1 MRVRH
6 VLLTAVAACA
16 LAGHSGAAPAPSEWP
31 QWRGPNRDGRVSGLA
46 QRTSWPETLTP
57 GWKLKLGTGHASPI
71 VSGDRVY
78 QFSREGEN
86 EVVRAIDLASGRE
99 LWRQAYPVAYQMN
112 PAATGHGKGPK
123 STPVLADGRLVT
135 FGITG
140 VLSTWNA
147 ADGRLLWRKS
157 FEASHRASSPA
168 FGAAMSPV
176 VDAGRV
182 IAHVGGDGDGALVA
196 LDAASGAPVWSW
208 KGDGPGYASPVIATF
223 EGVRQVV
230 TQSQNA
236 LVAVAA
242 DSGALLWK
250 LPLKTPYEQNSVTP
264 IVSGALVVYSGL
276 DVPLAAA
283 RPVKKGAV
291 FTVETAWTNSDV
303 ASYLSTPV
311 LDGGRLY
318 GLSHRKKGQ
327 WFCVDAA
334 SGRSLWLSEG
344 RAAESAA
351 ILAGA
356 GVLFLLDTDG
366 SMTLAAADPAGF
378 RPLRKWSVASS
389 ATWAH
394 PVVLDT
400 GILVKDV
407 DSLAFLRIK

>member
-6 VLLTAVAACA
+6 VLLTTLAASA
-16 LAGHSGAAPAPSEWP
+16 LAGRPEAAPASSDWP

-46 QRTSWPETLTP
+46 QRASWPETLTP
-57 GWKLKLGTGHASPI
+57 GWKLKVGTGHSSPI

-78 QFSREGEN
+78 QFSREGED
-86 EVVRAIDLASGRE
+86 EVVRALDLVSGRE
-99 LWRQAYPVAYQMN
+99 LWRQAYPVAYAMN

-140 VLSTWNA
+140 VLSAWNA

-157 FEASHRASSPA
+157 FEASHRARSPIY
-168 FGAAMSPV
+168 GAALSPLV
-176 VDAGRV
+176 ESGRV

-236 LVAVAA
+236 LVALAA
-242 DSGALLWK
+242 DTGALLWK
-250 LPLKTPYEQNSVTP
+250 LPLRTPWEQNAVTP
-264 IVSGALVVYSGL
+264 IVSGGLVVYSGL
-276 DVPLAAA
+276 DVPLSAV
-283 RPVKKGAV
+283 RPAKKGAA
-291 FTVETAWTNSDV
+291 FTLESTWTNPDA

-311 LDGGRLY
+311 LDGGRIY

-334 SGRSLWLSEG
+334 SGRTLWLSDG
-344 RAAESAA
+344 RRAESAA

-366 SMTLAAADPAGF
+366 SMTLAAADAAGF